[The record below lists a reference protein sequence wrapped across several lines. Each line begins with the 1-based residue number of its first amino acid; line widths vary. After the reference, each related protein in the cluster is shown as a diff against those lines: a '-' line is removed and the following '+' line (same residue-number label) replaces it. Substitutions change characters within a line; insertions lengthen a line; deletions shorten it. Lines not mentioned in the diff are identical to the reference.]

1 VAVGVKRS
9 FQLPNE
15 PVYIRAVMKSLLTKM
30 AVVTGVVL
38 LGVVSWAQQ
47 PPPVPKLT
55 FAFEV
60 RASVGAPLE
69 VGNVAQGRRRIVP
82 ITGGTFE
89 GSGLRGKVM
98 PGGADWQIIRADGF
112 TELDTR
118 YTLETATGQVVYVQ
132 NAGMRHAA
140 PDVMKRTCEISA
152 NLTTGQAKTVITCGN
167 LTANYGAGLGEL
179 LNAKTARAPTRL
191 QAHHGRPNRRGAE
204 ATRGRIRCAADSIGG
219 ERG

>member
-118 YTLETATGQVVYVQ
+118 YTLETATGQIVYVQ

-140 PDVMKRTCEISA
+140 PDVMKRLLA
-152 NLTTGQAKTVITCGN
+152 
-167 LTANYGAGLGEL
+167 GEL
-179 LNAKTARAPTRL
+179 VDPALVYFRTIPKFETASPDLQWLTRAVFIGMGERY
-191 QAHHGRPNRRGAE
+191 PNDV
-204 ATRGRIRCAADSIGG
+204 RIRFYRL
-219 ERG
+219 E

>member
-1 VAVGVKRS
+1 MAVGVKRS

-118 YTLETATGQVVYVQ
+118 YTLETATGQIVYVQ

-140 PDVMKRTCEISA
+140 PDVMKRLLA
-152 NLTTGQAKTVITCGN
+152 
-167 LTANYGAGLGEL
+167 GEL
-179 LNAKTARAPTRL
+179 VDPALVYFRTIPKFETASPDLQWLTRAVFIGMGERY
-191 QAHHGRPNRRGAE
+191 PNDV
-204 ATRGRIRCAADSIGG
+204 RIRFYRL
-219 ERG
+219 E

>member
-1 VAVGVKRS
+1 
-9 FQLPNE
+9 
-15 PVYIRAVMKSLLTKM
+15 MKSLLTKV

-38 LGVVSWAQQ
+38 LGVVSLAQQ
-47 PPPVPKLT
+47 PSPMPKLT

-60 RASVGAPLE
+60 RATVGAPLE

-118 YTLETATGQVVYVQ
+118 YTLETDKGQIVYVQ

-140 PDVMKRTCEISA
+140 PDVMKKLLA
-152 NLTTGQAKTVITCGN
+152 
-167 LTANYGAGLGEL
+167 GEL
-179 LNAKTARAPTRL
+179 VDPALVYFRTVPKFETASPDLQWMTRAVFVGIGERY
-191 QAHHGRPNRRGAE
+191 PNDV
-204 ATRGRIRCAADSIGG
+204 RIRFYRL
-219 ERG
+219 E